1 MSKGAFTCNID
12 YDTNV
17 EDGPEYHLAVE
28 CSNQAFDF
36 VLNNVALALTIP
48 RRRNHATGV
57 LTPPY
62 LIAETKCPITLT
74 DARKLHRRLIVWKA
88 SFRDWYNV
96 LAYSTT
102 RTYTLKPYDQ
112 LWSHTRLPNNK
123 FRKVS
128 GDVMK
133 VAPKPYAP
141 KQWHI
146 WPNGPVGRRKMERV
160 IKLSSS
166 IQGIPVHYEILAKAI
181 KNFNDEYFDLAVTY
195 SAMALE
201 RTIYELATTIP
212 RTKDEFGSSLAYLV
226 KQGLLKPEQ
235 KRNYTNM
242 FRKLQ
247 NDDLTL
253 GGLLT
258 LLPALPWDKSV
269 KQMRVLAGRLSEKVN
284 NPRVEVLHYGR
295 HIMRNVAY
303 QSVTSTMNLV
313 YGSLPP

>member
-1 MSKGAFTCNID
+1 MSKGIFTCNID

-17 EDGPEYHLAVE
+17 ENGPEYYIAIE
-28 CSNQAFDF
+28 CSNKAFDF

-48 RRRNHATGV
+48 RRRNHSTDV

-62 LIAETKCPITLT
+62 LIAQTKRPVSLT
-74 DARKLHRRLIVWKA
+74 EARKLHQGLIVWKA

-96 LAYSTT
+96 LAYSAT

-112 LWSHTRLPNNK
+112 LWSQTRLPNNN

-128 GDVMK
+128 GNVMK
-133 VAPKPYAP
+133 VVPKPYAP

-146 WPNGPVGRRKMERV
+146 WPNEPVGRRKMERV

-166 IQGIPVHYEILAKAI
+166 LQGIPVHYELLAKAI

-201 RTIYELATTIP
+201 RAIYELATTIP
-212 RTKDEFGSSLAYLV
+212 RTKGEFLNSLAYIV
-226 KQGLLKPEQ
+226 KQGLLKPQQ
-235 KRNYTNM
+235 KHNYANM
-242 FRKLQ
+242 FMKLQ
-247 NDDLTL
+247 SDGLTL

-258 LLPALPWDKSV
+258 FLPALPWNKPV
-269 KQMRVLAGRLSEKVN
+269 KRMRILTERLLEKVN
-284 NPRVEVLHYGR
+284 NPRVDVLHYGR
-295 HIMRNVAY
+295 HVKRNVAH